1 MADVD
6 TVTVAEAEQ
15 TTEPTRFQLVDEDGL
30 NAFIDSAD
38 SENTKKQIKY
48 SVSVFEAYCKEV
60 GSSYNDL
67 DNSELDQLLSKFYV
81 GARNQ
86 KGEMYSKKTVQ
97 AIRFGFYC

>member
-38 SENTKKQIKY
+38 SENTKKQI
-48 SVSVFEAYCKEV
+48 
-60 GSSYNDL
+60 L
-67 DNSELDQLLSKFYV
+67 
-81 GARNQ
+81 
-86 KGEMYSKKTVQ
+86 
-97 AIRFGFYC
+97 